1 MAFSTY
7 NLSVS
12 AVCNAYAV
20 ANNMN
25 VLTGKTYY
33 TASGA
38 GPYTIYCSPGNTF
51 SLGTL
56 RGAYSQLT
64 VLNLAGQQR
73 DGENV
78 SRYTAWIGITI
89 DNNGVVGFIGFN
101 NASYK
106 IAGNRLVSLS
116 INFYEG
122 AGSRG
127 AASSAGNNS
136 TNIYIVADGT
146 TYYSSIGTKTFTL
159 SATSTLT
166 IHAWNQASSNTGYQ
180 CSQGGSWNYT
190 ISSSGLTYTGFT

>member
-64 VLNLAGQQR
+64 ILNLADQRR

-78 SRYTAWIGITI
+78 DRYTAWVGITI
-89 DNNGVVGFIGFN
+89 DNDGVVGHIAFN

-122 AGSRG
+122 AASRG
-127 AASSAGNNS
+127 ASYTASNNS
-136 TNIYIVADGT
+136 TNIYIVADGV

-166 IHAWNQASSNTGYQ
+166 IHAWNQASANLGRQ
-180 CSQGGSWNYT
+180 CSQGGSWNYN
-190 ISSSGLTYTGFT
+190 ISSSGLTFTGFT

>member
-20 ANNMN
+20 AKNMN
-25 VLTGKTYY
+25 ALTGKTYY

-51 SLGTL
+51 SLGNL

-64 VLNLAGQQR
+64 VLNLTGQQR
-73 DGENV
+73 NGENINRF
-78 SRYTAWIGITI
+78 SFLGITT
-89 DNNGVVGFIGFN
+89 DMDGVVGYIGFN

-106 IAGNRLVSLS
+106 LAGNRLISLS

-122 AGSRG
+122 AEPRG
-127 AASSAGNNS
+127 FSVIAANNS
-136 TNIYIVADGT
+136 TSIYIVADGT
-146 TYYSSIGTKTFTL
+146 TYYSSIGAKTFTL

-180 CSQGGSWNYT
+180 SSQGGTWNYT